1 MDFDRVETLLSIA
14 ERSMKWPHLKHLH
27 DAAMK
32 ELEATKPQEEV
43 KKVEVPSPPEDT
55 QEEPEDTQEPEK
67 EERRV

>member
-27 DAAMK
+27 DAAME
-32 ELEATKPQEEV
+32 ELEATKPQE
-43 KKVEVPSPPEDT
+43 KPKPVPTVLVSDEEET
-55 QEEPEDTQEPEK
+55 QKEPEEK